1 MATTIVTKNSST
13 ASAVPTAGQLVQGE
27 LAVNV
32 ADKRLYTEDN
42 AGAIVE
48 LGTNPSTL
56 TVTGEITANGGIALG
71 DNDKATFG
79 AGDDLEIYH
88 DGSNSYIT
96 ESGVGNLYLA
106 AGNLYL
112 RKTTGENLIY
122 TTNAGAVIAH
132 HNGSQKLATTAT
144 GIDVTGT
151 ATMDGLTVDGDVVVA
166 STVPRLILSET
177 DVTNGN
183 WDFRGSFGNL
193 LIRSLN
199 DDLSTAVSRLGI
211 AAGGDIS
218 FYEDTGTT
226 AKLTWSA
233 SNEDLNF
240 TDNVKATFGASDDL
254 QIYHNGSGSYIDDAG
269 TGNLFVR
276 ADNLQLRRADGSHL
290 YLAANAGAEVAL
302 YHAGNSK
309 LSTTATGIDVTGTVT
324 ADGLTV
330 DGDALVKP
338 ASGSAKLY
346 LQTSNTTSDSQL
358 IFGDSSN
365 NNVGGVKYSHSNDA
379 MRFEANGTERMR
391 IDSSGN
397 VGIGT
402 STPAA
407 KLHIETQPSG
417 AGLTPS
423 GNGDELVL
431 ENNSNCGLTIGTE
444 NLGSIFF
451 GKAADND
458 IGGIG
463 YSMSDNSMRFTT
475 NTAERLRIDSSGRVL
490 VGTTSAN
497 GVDGVTINNGGYVYS
512 NRAGGVSGYFD
523 RGTSDGSIL
532 EFRKDGTAV
541 GSIGTDSGDL
551 TIYGT
556 VAGHTGFRFGNGEV
570 YPTNNGGS
578 LSDNTMSLGSTS
590 IRFTDLY
597 LSGGVYLGGTGAA
610 NHLDDY
616 EEGTCNMKWS
626 DGTNHSTVIASKY
639 TKVGRLVTVSG
650 YASGN
655 ISGLTGAT
663 AVQLAGF
670 PFAFSDYGSFA
681 LRTRNINAPA
691 GCIGLIGFHGNSGA
705 FATLTFIV
713 DNANYVSVLVSD
725 MSATTNDAYFDVTYQ
740 TT

>member
-151 ATMDGLTVDGDVVVA
+151 ATMDGLTVDGD
-166 STVPRLILSET
+166 
-177 DVTNGN
+177 
-183 WDFRGSFGNL
+183 
-193 LIRSLN
+193 
-199 DDLSTAVSRLGI
+199 
-211 AAGGDIS
+211 
-218 FYEDTGTT
+218 
-226 AKLTWSA
+226 
-233 SNEDLNF
+233 
-240 TDNVKATFGASDDL
+240 
-254 QIYHNGSGSYIDDAG
+254 
-269 TGNLFVR
+269 
-276 ADNLQLRRADGSHL
+276 
-290 YLAANAGAEVAL
+290 
-302 YHAGNSK
+302 
-309 LSTTATGIDVTGTVT
+309 
-324 ADGLTV
+324 
-330 DGDALVKP
+330 ALVKP

-391 IDSSGN
+391 IDSSGR

-402 STPAA
+402 SSPATLMEMA
-407 KLHIETQPSG
+407 STSPVLRITNTTDSAWSAGDDIGRLSFYSTDSSAVGAHETAFILNESDFGSGVTQLSG
-417 AGLTPS
+417 ALSFGTAAYNAAAVERMRIDSS
-423 GNGDELVL
+423 GNV
-431 ENNSNCGLTIGTE
+431 
-444 NLGSIFF
+444 
-451 GKAADND
+451 
-458 IGGIG
+458 GIG
-463 YSMSDNSMRFTT
+463 CSPSYPFEVQSGGVGTVLRAGTASVSIDPVGSASAPSLIFNGDANTGFWRPASDTLAVS
-475 NTAERLRIDSSGRVL
+475 TAGVERLRIDASGNLL
-490 VGTTSAN
+490 VGKTADNNAVAGVALSGSGIVKVARTDWSLLLNRLTT
-497 GVDGVTINNGGYVYS
+497 DGDI
-512 NRAGGVSGYFD
+512 ALFQ
-523 RGTSDGSIL
+523 
-532 EFRKDGTAV
+532 KDGATV
-541 GSIGTDSGDL
+541 GSIGTTSGRLFVGNGDVGLRFAGDL
-551 TIYGT
+551 DFIAPWDAT
-556 VAGHTGFRFGNGEV
+556 
-570 YPTNNGGS
+570 TNAAR
-578 LSDNTMSLGSTS
+578 DNAISLGNSGN
-590 IRFTDLY
+590 RFKDLY